1 MSQPDPA
8 ADRRAAQAVVR
19 HHAELAATLD
29 SHTGRL
35 LAAADGGDEA
45 EVLRHRDDLVR
56 WLHDELLPHAKAE
69 EATMYPAAA
78 ALDRGALLVDG
89 MLREHREILDLVAE
103 LEMANRPTRAAA
115 AARALA
121 ALFAVHLD
129 KENGLVVPLLA
140 DAENVSLAGLL
151 EGMHDLIGA
160 EESAGTGG
168 CGGSCGCGGDSAAS
182 GKEAAA
188 VLSIDPRL
196 DVREVPHAERHAR
209 VLAALDALPPDGALV
224 LVAPHAPRPL
234 LAEIDRRY
242 GAAMTAEWLQDGPDV
257 WQIRL
262 QRVAVRA

>member
-29 SHTGRL
+29 AHTGRL
-35 LAAADGGDEA
+35 LADADLGDGPET
-45 EVLRHRDDLVR
+45 LRHRDELVR

-69 EATMYPAAA
+69 ETTLYRAAA
-78 ALDRGALLVDG
+78 ARDRGALLVDG
-89 MLREHREILDLVAE
+89 MLREHEGILGLVAE
-103 LEMANRPTRAAA
+103 LEKATRPTAAAA

-121 ALFAVHLD
+121 ALFAVHLA
-129 KENGLVVPLLA
+129 KENELVVPLLA
-140 DAENVSLAGLL
+140 DADDVSLAGLL
-151 EGMHDLIGA
+151 TGMHDLIGV
-160 EESAGTGG
+160 EESGGG
-168 CGGSCGCGGDSAAS
+168 CGGDCGCGGDAPAA
-182 GKEAAA
+182 GGEAA

-196 DVREVPHAERHAR
+196 DVRDIPHAQRHAR
-209 VLAALDALPPDGALV
+209 VLAALDGLPVDGALV

-242 GAAMTAEWLQDGPDV
+242 GAGIAAQWLQDGPDV

-262 QRVAVRA
+262 QRVPVPA

>member
-1 MSQPDPA
+1 MSQPDRA

-35 LAAADGGDEA
+35 LAAADRGA
-45 EVLRHRDDLVR
+45 ETETLRHRDELAR
-56 WLHDELLPHAKAE
+56 WLHDELLPHAQAE
-69 EATMYPAAA
+69 EAAMYPAAA
-78 ALDRGALLVDG
+78 ALDRGKLLVDG
-89 MLREHREILDLVAE
+89 MLREHAAILGLVSE
-103 LEMANRPTRAAA
+103 LGKASGPARAAA

-129 KENGLVVPLLA
+129 KENRLIVPLLA
-140 DAENVSLAGLL
+140 DADKVSLAGLL
-151 EGMHDLIGA
+151 TGMHKLIGA
-160 EESAGTGG
+160 EESGGTGG
-168 CGGSCGCGGDSAAS
+168 CGGACACGGDAPPTGA
-182 GKEAAA
+182 EAA

-196 DVREVPHAERHAR
+196 DVRDVPHAR
-209 VLAALDALPPDGALV
+209 VLAALDALPADGALV

-242 GAAMTAEWLQDGPDV
+242 GAGMTTEWLQDGPDV

-262 QRVAVRA
+262 QRVPARA